1 MQNISKKQFLG
12 VTSKHGLRWKNKNYK
27 LKPSIALAMP
37 RVSVADPGKGG
48 GFQGVH
54 PPVEMNLHVQKC
66 FSNLL
71 TICFEVEIVT
81 TEGSHRRSIICVQY

>member
-1 MQNISKKQFLG
+1 MEKQKLQAKTFYCLG
-12 VTSKHGLRWKNKNYK
+12 YAKGFSGRSRKG
-27 LKPSIALAMP
+27 
-37 RVSVADPGKGG
+37 GG